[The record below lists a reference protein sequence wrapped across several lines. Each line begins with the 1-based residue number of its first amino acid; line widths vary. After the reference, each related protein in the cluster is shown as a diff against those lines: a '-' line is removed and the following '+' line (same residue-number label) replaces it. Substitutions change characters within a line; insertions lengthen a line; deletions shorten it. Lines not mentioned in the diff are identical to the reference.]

1 VKGTIPAGVLRAF
14 MDESPVGVDS
24 SAEESTTSALRK
36 AILGGVLEP
45 GDRLRQEVLAA
56 ELGVSR
62 IPLRDAFRRLEAE
75 GLIHIDGR
83 RGARVAS
90 LSLEEVAELYEVRR
104 LLEVHLVRL
113 AIKNLTDEG
122 ASALVELG
130 EHMDISAGHVAPGGV
145 SRRGFYAEFYRWAER
160 PRMTSLI
167 LQLRHELHRYHAL
180 KDVPPPPTIHAELRV
195 FIKSR
200 DAEGGARL
208 MRDHLRVSRDALIGA
223 LRRDARTRAT
233 ATRRTRRSTSAR

>member
-1 VKGTIPAGVLRAF
+1 MKGTIPPGVLRAF

-36 AILGGVLEP
+36 AILGGVFEP

-75 GLIHIDGR
+75 GLIHINGR

-90 LSLEEVAELYEVRR
+90 LSLEEVAELYELRR

-113 AIKNLTDEG
+113 AIRNLTDEG
-122 ASALVELG
+122 ATALLELG
-130 EHMDISAGHVAPGGV
+130 RQMDITAGHAVPGGV
-145 SRRGFYAEFYRWAER
+145 SRREFYAEFYRWAAR

-167 LQLRHELHRYHAL
+167 LQVRHELHRYHAL
-180 KDVPPPPTIHAELRV
+180 KDVPPAPTIHAELRE
-195 FIKSR
+195 FIKMR
-200 DAEGGARL
+200 DTEGGARL
-208 MRDHLRVSRDALIGA
+208 MRDHLRTSRDSLIGA
-223 LRRDARTRAT
+223 LRREARTRSA
-233 ATRRTRRSTSAR
+233 ATRRTRRSTTRR

>member
-1 VKGTIPAGVLRAF
+1 MKGTIPPGVLRAF

-36 AILGGVLEP
+36 AILDGVFEP

-90 LSLEEVAELYEVRR
+90 LSLEEVAELYELRR

-113 AIKNLTDEG
+113 AIRNLTNE
-122 ASALVELG
+122 SATALLEFG
-130 EHMDISAGHVAPGGV
+130 QQMDITAGHAAPGGV
-145 SRRGFYAEFYRWAER
+145 SRREFYAEFYRWAAR

-167 LQLRHELHRYHAL
+167 LQVRHELHRYHAL
-180 KDVPPPPTIHAELRV
+180 KDVLPPPTIHADLRE
-195 FIKSR
+195 FIKVR

-208 MRDHLRVSRDALIGA
+208 MRDHLRISRDSLIAA
-223 LRRDARTRAT
+223 LRREARTRAT
-233 ATRRTRRSTSAR
+233 ATRRKRRSTSRR